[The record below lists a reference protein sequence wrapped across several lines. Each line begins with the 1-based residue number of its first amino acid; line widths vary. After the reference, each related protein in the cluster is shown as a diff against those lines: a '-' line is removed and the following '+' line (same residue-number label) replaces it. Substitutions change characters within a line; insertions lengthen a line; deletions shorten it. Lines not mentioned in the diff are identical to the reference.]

1 MNATSIPQNRQVVNA
16 ENKIAA
22 LLTIVPGL
30 GHVYK
35 GHYATGFIW
44 MFVGMPLAVWVGILL
59 SLATAGLGLLLP
71 IACWAGLAYDA
82 YCERDWR
89 KHHWLMPTTDGSEE
103 GDEFQD

>member
-1 MNATSIPQNRQVVNA
+1 MNTTAIPPRPETIRA

-44 MFVGMPLAVWVGILL
+44 MFAGMPLAIWVGILL
-59 SLATAGLGLLLP
+59 GLATAGFGLLFP
-71 IACWAGLAYDA
+71 IACWAGLAFDA
-82 YCERDWR
+82 YNEPDLR
-89 KHHWLMPTTDGSEE
+89 KHHWFVMKSHAGDD